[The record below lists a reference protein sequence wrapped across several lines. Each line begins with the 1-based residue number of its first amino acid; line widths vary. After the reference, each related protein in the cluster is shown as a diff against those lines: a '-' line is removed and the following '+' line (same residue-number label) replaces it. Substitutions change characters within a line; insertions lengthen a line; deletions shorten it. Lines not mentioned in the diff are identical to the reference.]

1 MKQFPCKNWR
11 YYFVSGL
18 DIDPSSSRSLNMSPP
33 QPHQFPIPM
42 NVAMKSA
49 QKVKI

>member
-1 MKQFPCKNWR
+1 M
-11 YYFVSGL
+11 SGL
-18 DIDPSSSRSLNMSPP
+18 DIAPGLSHSLNMSPP

-42 NVAMKSA
+42 NVAMKSS